1 MSNSN
6 SNKNGNTKGSTQK
19 KKQRSAAAMARRAA
33 KRNTQKAAKKAA
45 KEEKEKKTETV
56 LEMFPDILG
65 IVASRGFM
73 PNVKKTTLLSKNF
86 SASLKKVPLF
96 QNVDR
101 STIYP
106 NGATLL
112 NKYLIEENWDEA
124 MKIIEQ
130 GVPKK
135 ILEQKLQGSDA
146 TTPLVFAVMKD
157 KFPFFKK
164 LLEKGSNP
172 NTEVIAYHRMPILHY
187 VATYYEDENVSI
199 KYVNELLAHKAD
211 INAFDS
217 VGYTV
222 VDATTRQFKNKVTK
236 ILIDAGAYLEK
247 PNKKGF
253 TPLLTAI
260 NSKNLEVLQYMLEK
274 GNIHINKQTGANDL
288 WPLKLAVL
296 TSTKEIVREILEY
309 EPEPDVDQKDDEGN
323 TALHYAVLT
332 KNYDKVK
339 MLIHAGANSKIKNK
353 EGITAVDL
361 AKASFGETNPKAIEA
376 YTLLEE

>member
-6 SNKNGNTKGSTQK
+6 SNKNGNSKGSTQK
-19 KKQRSAAAMARRAA
+19 KKQRSAASMARRAA
-33 KRNTQKAAKKAA
+33 KWNTLKAAKKAA
-45 KEEKEKKTETV
+45 KEKKAQTV
-56 LEMFPDILG
+56 LETFPDILG
-65 IVASRGFM
+65 IVGAQGYM
-73 PNVKKTTLLSKNF
+73 PNIRKTTLLSKNF

-106 NGATLL
+106 NGSTLL

-146 TTPLVFAVMKD
+146 TTPLVFAVMKN

-172 NTEVIAYHRMPILHY
+172 NTEVVTYHRMPILHY

-199 KYVNELLAHKAD
+199 KYINELLAHKAD

-222 VDATTRQFKNKVTK
+222 VDATTHKFKNDVAKV
-236 ILIDAGAYLEK
+236 LIDAGAELEK

-253 TPLLTAI
+253 TAVLSAI
-260 NSKNLEVLQYMLEK
+260 NAKNLEVLQHIFETK
-274 GNIHINKQTGANDL
+274 EIDINKETGPNQL
-288 WPLKLAVL
+288 SPLKLAVL
-296 TSTKEIVREILEY
+296 TATKDVVREVLKQK
-309 EPEPDVDQKDDEGN
+309 PDLDQKDDEGN

-332 KNYDKVK
+332 KNYDKVI
-339 MLIHAGANSKIKNK
+339 MLKEAGANSKIKNK

-361 AKASFGETNPKAIEA
+361 AKASFGEENPKAVEA
-376 YTLLEE
+376 YSLLEE